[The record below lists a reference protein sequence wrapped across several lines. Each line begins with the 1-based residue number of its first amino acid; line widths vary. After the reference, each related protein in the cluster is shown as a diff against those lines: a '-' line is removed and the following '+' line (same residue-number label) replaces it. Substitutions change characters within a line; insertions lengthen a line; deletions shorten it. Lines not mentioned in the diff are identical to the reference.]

1 MNLRGGQHAFAFL
14 VNARETV
21 GPLDTV
27 RVTGKGHAEHRVQVT
42 HFGVEGREARRVDF
56 LLRVQG
62 RLLAVLGAT
71 AHHAVAQVGEYL
83 VSDFPA
89 LLVKVG

>member
-1 MNLRGGQHAFAFL
+1 M
-14 VNARETV
+14 EY
-21 GPLDTV
+21 
-27 RVTGKGHAEHRVQVT
+27 RVQVPNL
-42 HFGVEGREARRVDF
+42 GIKGREARRVDF

-62 RLLAVLGAT
+62 RLLTVLGAT

>member
-27 RVTGKGHAEHRVQVT
+27 RVTGKGHMEYRVQVPNL
-42 HFGVEGREARRVDF
+42 GIKGREARRVDF
-56 LLRVQG
+56 LLLVQG
-62 RLLAVLGAT
+62 RLLAVLGA
-71 AHHAVAQVGEYL
+71 AADLAVA
-83 VSDFPA
+83 
-89 LLVKVG
+89 